1 MWASLSSLAF
11 TLVFVM
17 WVICQYKYLVCW
29 TFAHPASW
37 HWQDLRP
44 MSCPHRE
51 QVYLYVSWI
60 CSRFPMYVRDLKGD
74 RLPPRHIVHR
84 QSAKED
90 ALNVLRTMCLL
101 CVYRIHTCRYTQGAV
116 KTFLPIYVGGGLGQ
130 AGTRA
135 QPGFPKV
142 RSVCLCL
149 HHTNTHT
156 RTHTT
161 AD

>member
-1 MWASLSSLAF
+1 
-11 TLVFVM
+11 
-17 WVICQYKYLVCW
+17 
-29 TFAHPASW
+29 
-37 HWQDLRP
+37 
-44 MSCPHRE
+44 
-51 QVYLYVSWI
+51 
-60 CSRFPMYVRDLKGD
+60 MYVRDLKGD
-74 RLPPRHIVHR
+74 RLLPRHIVHR